1 MATRAVVYFPHRA
14 EKDSNLNYTMKEL
27 ENLKQE
33 IIQDDS
39 DSYDIKADENS
50 YLDSL
55 EDDARDDI
63 DSLIN

>member
-1 MATRAVVYFPHRA
+1 MEDV
-14 EKDSNLNYTMKEL
+14 KKEL

-63 DSLIN
+63 DSLINWFLFY